1 MATAPAFM
9 PRTFQNREFIG
20 MSYLYAKL
28 TFCLILFYSR
38 QYVAIDNSRA

>member
-20 MSYLYAKL
+20 MSYFYAKL
-28 TFCLILFYSR
+28 TGIFKISVLIFYSR
-38 QYVAIDNSRA
+38 Q